1 MLTWLL
7 QGGTILSH
15 TSLLGRTTTCRCA
28 SAISIGVR
36 QRHNQSPRAVT
47 SLLQFRD
54 RGRRRSGATAL
65 FSSTE
70 ERDAIIAASSSSSI
84 VNNSMQH
91 GSSKEKQR
99 DKKEPRTTTAAPS
112 SNKKSHG
119 RYGKLLQEVGLDHI
133 ISPDTDL
140 SSARTVSTM
149 DVFCNRGTLFC
160 CFCFVTSSS
169 SSY

>member
-15 TSLLGRTTTCRCA
+15 TFSLGRTTSCRCA
-28 SAISIGVR
+28 SAISIGVM
-36 QRHNQSPRAVT
+36 QRHHQSPRPAVA
-47 SLLQFRD
+47 SSILQCRD
-54 RGRRRSGATAL
+54 RDRRRRSCGTTAL

-70 ERDAIIAASSSSSI
+70 EKKDATIAATSSSSI
-84 VNNSMQH
+84 INNSIQH

-99 DKKEPRTTTAAPS
+99 EKEQRPTAPS
-112 SNKKSHG
+112 SKKTSHGSHG

-149 DVFCNRGTLFC
+149 DVFCNRGTLFS
-160 CFCFVTSSS
+160 CFVS
-169 SSY
+169 